1 MFEDELRELGST
13 AEFVDQDHSLV
24 RFYIPPQARWS
35 EVSRRTTNL
44 GEYLTDAVRAV
55 ARENPQLQ
63 GVIDG
68 VDFNATAAGQR
79 ILSDEQLRRL
89 IQVLSR

>member
-1 MFEDELRELGST
+1 
-13 AEFVDQDHSLV
+13 
-24 RFYIPPQARWS
+24 
-35 EVSRRTTNL
+35 L

-68 VDFNATAAGQR
+68 VDFNATAAG
-79 ILSDEQLRRL
+79 
-89 IQVLSR
+89 